1 MAKLKLHS
9 EIVDEET
16 RIFYDL
22 LGFGRGEQSFTSVD
36 ELLAGMDAND
46 NTIEMSIDCVGGN
59 VDEGIKIYDALRAS
73 GKDIKAEVVG
83 ECSSM
88 ATIVF
93 LAAPKQARR
102 CRPHARFLIHNPYY
116 PSMWGKLTED
126 VLRDRADEL
135 KAYKESFLNIY
146 EERTGADRI
155 TLASMMD
162 EDKFF
167 TADKAIELGFVSS
180 VIEPN
185 TASRRKSNTIINM
198 SFLSKLK
205 ETIAQMKASSSTEY
219 ECEEGTLTVE
229 REDGEIE
236 VGDAA
241 SPDGTF
247 TLSDGTKVTVEDG
260 VVTEVTEPEEKETEV
275 TEPEEDK
282 ASEEHAA
289 EDKKEAIT
297 EVERMKATVKKMQK
311 DMDAMQKRAKDA
323 EAQVEALKTELE
335 TAKAEAKSEEDKAIL
350 EAVNLAGGE
359 KFLSSLKSTYT
370 VSKRSV
376 QSHQIKKVNDMSVKE
391 YSEFKKNRNKK

>member
-1 MAKLKLHS
+1 MAKLKLHN
-9 EIVDEET
+9 EIVDEES
-16 RIFYDL
+16 RIMFEWW
-22 LGFGRGEQSFTSVD
+22 GIGRDMQSFTSVD
-36 ELLAGMDAND
+36 DLIAGMGEDD
-46 NTIEMSIDCVGGN
+46 STIEMSIDCVGGN
-59 VDEGIKIYDALRAS
+59 VDEGLKIYDALRAS
-73 GKDIKAEVVG
+73 GKTIKAEVVG

-93 LAAPKQARR
+93 LAAPKAARR

-116 PSMWGKLTED
+116 PSMWGVLTED

-135 KAYKESFLNIY
+135 KAYKETFLNIY
-146 EERTGADRI
+146 EERTGADRK
-155 TLASMMD
+155 TLAKMMD

-198 SFLSKLK
+198 SFLSRLK
-205 ETIAQMKASSSTEY
+205 ETIAQMKATASTEY

-229 REDGEIE
+229 RDEGEIE

-260 VVTEVTEPEEKETEV
+260 VVTKVEDPEEEGKTAGEEKKGET
-275 TEPEEDK
+275 TEQQT
-282 ASEEHAA
+282 AA
-289 EDKKEAIT
+289 DTNK
-297 EVERMKATVKKMQK
+297 
-311 DMDAMQKRAKDA
+311 
-323 EAQVEALKTELE
+323 ELE
-335 TAKAEAKSEEDKAIL
+335 EAKSKVEELEAALAAATKRAETAEAEAASLREQVSTLQASQVTEEQSAIL

-359 KFLSSLKSTYT
+359 KFLETLKSGYT
-370 VSKRSV
+370 VSKRNTQSV
-376 QSHQIKKVNDMSVKE
+376 QMHKVQQNMTIAEYEEQKK
-391 YSEFKKNRNKK
+391 KKTEGK